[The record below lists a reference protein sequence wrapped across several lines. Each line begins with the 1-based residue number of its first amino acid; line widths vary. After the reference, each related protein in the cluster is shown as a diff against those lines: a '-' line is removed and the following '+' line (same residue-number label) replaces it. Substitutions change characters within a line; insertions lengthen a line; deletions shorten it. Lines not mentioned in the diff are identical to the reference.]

1 MKRKT
6 LICMTIIVMV
16 VITGC
21 INVQE
26 VTRFQQDRS
35 DISGETVE
43 DFFVGGYD
51 VSSNVSDD
59 SGDGVEVKYNEGNDL
74 VCYHLEDD
82 PVRGGVGCLPIEQ
95 TNYNKSY
102 IVSNI
107 VPEEGNTP
115 FVNDDLHVQFKETKL
130 GQGTEIRYD
139 RFGGVVCHHIKDGN
153 NMAGLSCISLESS
166 QYTSEQ
172 ILEKID

>member
-1 MKRKT
+1 MKRE
-6 LICMTIIVMV
+6 TIITMTVIAIV
-16 VITGC
+16 VTTGC

-26 VTRFQQDRS
+26 AAKFQQDKS
-35 DISGETVE
+35 EISGETIE
-43 DFFVGGYD
+43 DFFVNGYGF
-51 VSSNVSDD
+51 SSEVSDD
-59 SGDGVEVKYNEGNDL
+59 SGDGVEVKYNEENDL
-74 VCYHLEDD
+74 VCYHLKDN

-95 TNYNKSY
+95 THYNKSY
-102 IVSNI
+102 IVNNV

-115 FVNDDLHVQFKETKL
+115 FVNDDLHIQFKETKY

-139 RFGGVVCHHIKDGN
+139 KVGEVVCHHIKDGN
-153 NMAGLSCISLESS
+153 NMAGLSCISLENS